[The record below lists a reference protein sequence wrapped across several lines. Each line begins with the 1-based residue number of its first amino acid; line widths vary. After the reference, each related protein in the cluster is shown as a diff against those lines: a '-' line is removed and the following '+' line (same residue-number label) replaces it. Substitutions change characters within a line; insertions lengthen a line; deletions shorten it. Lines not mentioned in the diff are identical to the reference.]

1 MSWETCLVKKM
12 IVQNVF
18 MYLFIKELQMSLEK
32 NIVLIKSLIYLI
44 YLFKIDTF
52 VQQENIKLIKIPFKI
67 SIHQRIL
74 KK

>member
-32 NIVLIKSLIYLI
+32 NIVLIKSLIYFI